1 MMVAD
6 RNQSG
11 PAPSDPRDGLFVDPR
26 FVSVV
31 ACIVAIVVI
40 LVGGHLYGRYLA
52 SKDLGGRDNVI
63 EQLRTESQ
71 QEKRSIDQKSAQLT
85 EMQAD
90 LDKMKAQLEAI
101 MPAKDTYNIVPNQ
114 TLIVADG
121 RVTVGLVGSPGNDS
135 VTLNINGKQQ
145 AVAAGQ
151 MITAGSD
158 PSANCHV
165 AVQSF
170 DMFMA
175 VLTASCAG
183 AKGQ

>member
-6 RNQSG
+6 RMES
-11 PAPSDPRDGLFVDPR
+11 PRDGLFDDSR
-26 FVSVV
+26 FVSVI

-52 SKDLGGRDNVI
+52 NKDLGGRDAAI
-63 EQLRTESQ
+63 EQLQTESQ
-71 QEKRSIDQKSAQLT
+71 QLKRSIDLKSLQLT
-85 EMQAD
+85 Q
-90 LDKMKAQLEAI
+90 LQVKVDKTQAQLESI
-101 MPAKDTYNIVPNQ
+101 MPTKDTYNIMPNQ

-121 RVTVGLVGSPGNDS
+121 RVTVGLVGSPGNES
-135 VTLNINGKQQ
+135 VMLNVNGKSQL
-145 AVAAGQ
+145 ATAGQ
-151 MITAGSD
+151 VIAAGSD
-158 PSANCHV
+158 PSANCQV

-170 DMFMA
+170 DMFKA